1 METSPVRV
9 LLVADDAAPQVHQT
23 LEACGLQIEQCAA
36 ALLSGWLEEAEW
48 QGIVLGSMSEAALL
62 SCLRQLRAHPRPLP
76 VLLLFSQELSGLV
89 ASLAAEG
96 RLQVALPSQTET
108 LRTWA
113 QALTT
118 RAQLTVEERLKW
130 LRQELSRL
138 NHDLKNPLAIIAGN
152 AQFMQELLRLSS
164 DPSDWAGPVTD
175 ILEACERMNALL
187 QRLGTLRDALLDA

>member
-1 METSPVRV
+1 METSPVLV

-36 ALLSGWLEEAEW
+36 ALLPGRLEEAAW